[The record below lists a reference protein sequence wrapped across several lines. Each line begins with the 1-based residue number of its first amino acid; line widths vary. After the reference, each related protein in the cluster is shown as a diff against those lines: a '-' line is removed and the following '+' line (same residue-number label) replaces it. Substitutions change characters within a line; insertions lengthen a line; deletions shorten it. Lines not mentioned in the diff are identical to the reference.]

1 MDRVSSAEPS
11 ELTPGSTRSYMSHQ
25 EALCL
30 ETETASPPAAAH
42 RACWQLRWGQTPHT
56 TPNNP
61 SAPSG
66 APACPTEP
74 MVCQGQKALQP
85 ARPGPARL
93 GSLRGESVGHGAGRA
108 SFDFC
113 SCPQTPAPRAL
124 ACGALEV
131 GGGQGGGEPPR
142 ETGGWGSVGCG
153 GDRTGRGVGP
163 PGPPYASQASGL
175 WCQMGPVIKIAC
187 RRGRNTQV
195 MSFFPFVFKLR
206 CSTLASHASRFLG

>member
-93 GSLRGESVGHGAGRA
+93 GSLRGAEILGQEPVCLVDPGLPVFRTASCTWVSHPSPVQAGQ
-108 SFDFC
+108 SLSC
-113 SCPQTPAPRAL
+113 SRLTPTTPL
-124 ACGALEV
+124 HVLPDGAL
-131 GGGQGGGEPPR
+131 GNR
-142 ETGGWGSVGCG
+142 KS
-153 GDRTGRGVGP
+153 
-163 PGPPYASQASGL
+163 
-175 WCQMGPVIKIAC
+175 
-187 RRGRNTQV
+187 
-195 MSFFPFVFKLR
+195 
-206 CSTLASHASRFLG
+206 

>member
-1 MDRVSSAEPS
+1 M
-11 ELTPGSTRSYMSHQ
+11 
-25 EALCL
+25 
-30 ETETASPPAAAH
+30 ETERASPPL
-42 RACWQLRWGQTPHT
+42 QLTEPAGSCAGARHPTPPQT
-56 TPNNP
+56 TPLP
-61 SAPSG
+61 RAA

-74 MVCQGQKALQP
+74 VVRQGRKALQP

-131 GGGQGGGEPPR
+131 GGGRGGGEPPG
-142 ETGGWGSVGCG
+142 ETSGWGSVGCG
-153 GDRTGRGVGP
+153 GDRIGRGVGP

-175 WCQMGPVIKIAC
+175 SCQVGPVIKIAC
-187 RRGRNTQV
+187 RLGRDTQV